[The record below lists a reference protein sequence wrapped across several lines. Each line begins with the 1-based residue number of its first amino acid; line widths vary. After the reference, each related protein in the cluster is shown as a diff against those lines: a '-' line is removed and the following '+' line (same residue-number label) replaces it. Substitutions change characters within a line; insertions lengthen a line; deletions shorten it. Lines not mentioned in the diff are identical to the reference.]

1 MNIDKAIKQTK
12 PISVISGTGQAVI
25 LAAGNSTRLYP
36 LTLTKPKPMLKVA
49 GKTILEHN
57 LTELEGLADEVIL
70 VIGYKEEMIKKFL
83 GENFGKIKISYVE
96 DQERLGTAYALG
108 LAEGKVKGN
117 FIVMNG
123 DDLYSAQDIKNCL
136 KHKNCVLAKK
146 VADPSRFGVLLLEGE
161 KVKRIVEKPTEFV
174 SDLANTGLYVLS
186 EEIFEAIRNVKKS
199 SRDEYELTDAISEL
213 AGKTEVNYE
222 EVRDFWHA
230 ISYPW
235 NLLEANE
242 YFIGKMKGRI
252 AKSATVEKGAT
263 LKGEIIV
270 GERSIIKNG
279 VYIEGPAIIGDD
291 CVIGPNCYIRASTA
305 IGDHSHIGNAV
316 EIKNSIIGD
325 NTNVAH
331 LSYVGDSIIGDNCN
345 LGGGTIT
352 ANLRHDWKNIK
363 CMVRG
368 ELKDTGRQKLGV
380 IMGDNCKT
388 GIHTSFGPGA
398 KINPGCMTL
407 PGEVVKRDLE
417 KNSF

>member
-1 MNIDKAIKQTK
+1 MK
-12 PISVISGTGQAVI
+12 AVI

-36 LTLTKPKPMLKVA
+36 LTLTKPKPLLKVA
-49 GKTILEHN
+49 GFTLLEHN
-57 LTELEGLADEVIL
+57 LTQLEDLIDEVFI
-70 VIGYKEEMIKKFL
+70 VIGYKEEKIRQYAGEKF
-83 GENFGKIKISYVE
+83 EKIKITYIE
-96 DQERLGTAYALG
+96 EKERLGTAHALSM
-108 LAEGKVKGN
+108 AEVKVKGN

-123 DDLYSAQDIKNCL
+123 DDLYSKKDIENCL

-146 VADPSRFGVLLLEGE
+146 VDDPSRFGVLLLEGG
-161 KVKRIVEKPTEFV
+161 KVKKIIEKPKEFV

-186 EEIFEAIRNVKKS
+186 EEIFGKIKNVKKS
-199 SRDEYELTDAISEL
+199 SRNEYELTDAISEL
-213 AGKTEVNYE
+213 AGKAEVNYE
-222 EVRDFWHA
+222 EVKDCWSA
-230 ISYPW
+230 MSYPW
-235 NLLEANE
+235 NLLEANA
-242 YFIGKMKGRI
+242 YFLGKMKGKI
-252 AKSATVEKGAT
+252 ASSATVEKGVT
-263 LKGEIIV
+263 LKGEITV
-270 GERSIIKNG
+270 GERTVIKNG
-279 VYIEGPAIIGDD
+279 AYIEGPAIIGAD
-291 CVIGPNCYIRASTA
+291 CVIGPNCYIRAFTA

-363 CMVRG
+363 CMVKG

-388 GIHTSFGPGA
+388 GIHTSLYPGV

-417 KNSF
+417 K